1 MISIR
6 TTARLSQS
14 LRPCPSRLNTTFSR
28 FYSSEKSDSTHIEAI
43 LGAPNW
49 SVRSL
54 LPNPASKPPP
64 SVTPKQLH
72 HLLRISALPQPA
84 NQEEEQS
91 MLDTLESQ
99 IHFVKEIQLVDTT
112 GVAPL
117 ARIRDESP
125 AAMEEETIGIERLR
139 EALAKEKVSGR
150 RGKIQ
155 RVPGE
160 KNDRPDGTAW
170 DGNALGSATKTKGKY
185 FVVEIG
191 N

>member
-1 MISIR
+1 MIG
-6 TTARLSQS
+6 T
-14 LRPCPSRLNTTFSR
+14 
-28 FYSSEKSDSTHIEAI
+28 
-43 LGAPNW
+43 PNW

-64 SVTPKQLH
+64 SITPKELH

-91 MLDTLESQ
+91 MIDTLESQ

-112 GVAPL
+112 GVEPL
-117 ARIRDESP
+117 ARICDESSD
-125 AAMEEETIGIERLR
+125 AVNEHTIGIEKLK
-139 EALAKEKVSGR
+139 EALAKEHVSGR

-155 RVPGE
+155 RIVGV

-170 DGNALGSATKTKGKY
+170 DGNALASATKTKGKY